1 MVLTKVD
8 IEETNAQS
16 FKKRIKKGGHR
27 KMEMCYDGAL
37 VMPSNYAVMS
47 EDEMMYVDGGWC
59 VEKKWWGAN
68 IYLTHE
74 ERRGIT
80 TGQAVVEGLIAAGLV
95 SAGVGAAILGAVGT
109 IIWNYDDGYGV
120 RIRVTG
126 WGTASVPTGIWSL
139 TKKQEKDI
147 AKKNKVI
154 F

>member
-74 ERRGIT
+74 ERRCIT
-80 TGQAVVEGLIAAGLV
+80 TGQTIAVFVAALV
-95 SAGVGAAILGAVGT
+95 SAGIEGAIIGAAATT
-109 IIWNYDDGYGV
+109 IADYDDGYGV
-120 RIRVTG
+120 RIRYTG
-126 WGTASVPTGIWSL
+126 FGLASVPTGIWSL